1 MSIVAACADGEL
13 LERDESMSTLG
24 GLLASVRSEATGLLV
39 WVAGEAGA
47 GKTALLRCFCQL
59 QDEHARILWGR
70 CEPLRTPRPL
80 GPFVDVAETAGGELA
95 DLVAASARPH
105 QVARAMLE
113 ELRRGRLTV
122 LVLEDLH
129 WADEAT
135 LDVVALLAARIGSA
149 PALVLASY
157 RDDERDRASALR
169 VLLGEL
175 AERPLRLRVEPFSP
189 AAVAVLAAPYGLDAA
204 ELHARTGG
212 NPFFVTEL
220 LAAAGEQL
228 PETVRDAVLARA
240 ARLSEAERRLL
251 EAIAVIPGQAE
262 IWLLEAMAGG
272 LLDQLDECLASGVL
286 TAWDTT
292 VAFRHDLARV
302 AVEQAIPPHRRLA
315 LHRAALAALEGK
327 PDTDFALI
335 AHHAEAAADTKA
347 VLQWA
352 PRAAR
357 RAAASG
363 AHREAAAQYAQAL
376 RFADAQP
383 PEARAELLERRAA
396 ECYLS
401 SQIDDAIDAQQQ
413 ALDCSRQ
420 LGDLRREGNA
430 LRVLSRLL
438 FFAGRASEA
447 EPLVLDA
454 IGLLE
459 GLPPGHE
466 LAMAYAN
473 LSQRRMVVDDTEE
486 ATAWGKRAL
495 ELSRLLGDTEA
506 EVYALSNMAAAEFR
520 TNPNDG
526 RLRLERALELA
537 QRHGHEELAGLTFN
551 RLVMFPVRYRR
562 FDIAQTHLADGLEY
576 CAERG
581 LDTFRLYL
589 LGSRARLQ
597 LELGHWTEA
606 GDSAASVLRDPRS
619 PQLARTWALT
629 TLGLLRTRRG
639 DAEASVPLEEAHAL
653 AHPTFELAR
662 IAEIDAARAEAA
674 WLAGNRDAVAQI
686 TDAALALA
694 VDRRDSW
701 AAGELT
707 YWRHRAGIQDE
718 LPAGLVAEPYRLS
731 ISGDWARAAERWR
744 QIGCP
749 YETALALADADD
761 EAALQQAFEGLQ
773 ALGARPAVAIV
784 ARRLRERG
792 VRGVP
797 RGPRPRTRQNPAGLT
812 TRETEVLALVAEGL
826 RNTQIAERLV
836 VSQKTVDHHVSAILR
851 KLDVRTRG
859 EASAKAARLGIS
871 FDVEP
876 SSVSDS
882 AAHRTA
888 QRPYP

>member
-1 MSIVAACADGEL
+1 
-13 LERDESMSTLG
+13 MSTLG
-24 GLLASVRSEATGLLV
+24 RLLASVRSDATGLLV
-39 WVAGEAGA
+39 WVGGEAGA
-47 GKTALLRCFCQL
+47 GKTALLRRFCQL

-135 LDVVALLAARIGSA
+135 LDVVALLAARISSA

-157 RDDERDRASALR
+157 RDDERDRVSALR

-175 AERPLRLRVEPFSP
+175 AERPLRLKVEPFSP
-189 AAVAVLAAPYGLDAA
+189 AAVAVLATPYGLDAP

-220 LAAAGEQL
+220 LAAAGERL

-240 ARLSEAERRLL
+240 ARLSEAGRRLL
-251 EAIAVIPGQAE
+251 EAIAVVPGQAE
-262 IWLLEAMAGG
+262 IWLLEVMAGG
-272 LLDQLDECLASGVL
+272 LLDQLDECLASGAL

-315 LHRAALAALEGK
+315 LHRAALEALEGK
-327 PDTDFALI
+327 QDTDFARI

-376 RFADAQP
+376 RFADSQP

-413 ALDCSRQ
+413 ALDCSRR

-459 GLPPGHE
+459 QLPPGHE

-486 ATAWGKRAL
+486 AAAWGNRAL

-520 TNPNDG
+520 TNPNEG

-537 QRHGHEELAGLTFN
+537 QRHGHEELVGLTFN
-551 RLVMFPVRYRR
+551 RLVMFPVRYRQ

-606 GDSAASVLRDPRS
+606 GDSAAV
-619 PQLARTWALT
+619 
-629 TLGLLRTRRG
+629 G
-639 DAEASVPLEEAHAL
+639 
-653 AHPTFELAR
+653 
-662 IAEIDAARAEAA
+662 
-674 WLAGNRDAVAQI
+674 
-686 TDAALALA
+686 
-694 VDRRDSW
+694 
-701 AAGELT
+701 
-707 YWRHRAGIQDE
+707 
-718 LPAGLVAEPYRLS
+718 PAG
-731 ISGDWARAAERWR
+731 
-744 QIGCP
+744 
-749 YETALALADADD
+749 
-761 EAALQQAFEGLQ
+761 
-773 ALGARPAVAIV
+773 PA
-784 ARRLRERG
+784 
-792 VRGVP
+792 
-797 RGPRPRTRQNPAGLT
+797 
-812 TRETEVLALVAEGL
+812 
-826 RNTQIAERLV
+826 
-836 VSQKTVDHHVSAILR
+836 
-851 KLDVRTRG
+851 
-859 EASAKAARLGIS
+859 
-871 FDVEP
+871 
-876 SSVSDS
+876 
-882 AAHRTA
+882 
-888 QRPYP
+888 